1 MSFAKNIMT
10 RDPITLDSSVP
21 ISDAVK
27 LFAEKKISSVPVF
40 STTGDGVGLLTEF
53 VLLRALVMSQL
64 QPAKFSKI
72 AHCLDILEPVQ
83 FVTPDDTIS
92 AVLSTMM
99 KSPHRRVLVRSGGR
113 KIHGIISPKDLL
125 RSLSAGSEEAKSIQA
140 AVEKLG

>member
-1 MSFAKNIMT
+1 MATAKKIMT
-10 RDPITLDSSVP
+10 PDPITLDSSTP
-21 ISDAVK
+21 IQDAIK

-53 VLLRALVMSQL
+53 VLLRALVMSQV

-72 AHCLDILEPVQ
+72 AHCLDMLEPVQ
-83 FVTPDDTIS
+83 FVTPDDSITT
-92 AVLSTMM
+92 VLATMM
-99 KSPHRRVLVRSGGR
+99 KSTHRRVLVRSGGR

-125 RSLSAGSEEAKSIQA
+125 RSLSSGTEEAKSIQA